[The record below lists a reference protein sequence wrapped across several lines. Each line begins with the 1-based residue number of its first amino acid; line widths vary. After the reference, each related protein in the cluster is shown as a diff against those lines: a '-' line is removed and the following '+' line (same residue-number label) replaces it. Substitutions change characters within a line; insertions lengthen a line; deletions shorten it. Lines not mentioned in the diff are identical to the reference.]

1 MQCNLS
7 CLYYYTVTVDLI
19 ADGLAIP
26 VGYVVPEWRNITFT
40 CNSSLGGLFWNFDL
54 KVPGE
59 TVSLI
64 ASAGLAHQV
73 SQVTSPDTSQ
83 TANPATITIHNVT
96 SKNNES
102 TVVCSS
108 TITDSKSDSATI
120 LVEGGDVSTA
130 PCIHA
135 QSCNGKQGSVSVNK
149 SRTCSTHCH

>member
-1 MQCNLS
+1 MQFNLS
-7 CLYYYTVTVDLI
+7 CLYFYTVTLT
-19 ADGLAIP
+19 ADGLPIP

-40 CNSSLGGLFWNFDL
+40 CTSSLGGVFWNLDL

-59 TVSLI
+59 TATDS
-64 ASAGLAHQV
+64 ASTGLAVLV
-73 SQVTSPDTSQ
+73 SQVTTPDNSR

-102 TVVCSS
+102 TVMCSS
-108 TITDSKSDSATI
+108 AIDSKSDSATI

-135 QSCNGKQGSVSVNK
+135 QS
-149 SRTCSTHCH
+149 

>member
-1 MQCNLS
+1 MQFDLS
-7 CLYYYTVTVDLI
+7 SLFYNTVTLNII
-19 ADGLAIP
+19 ADGLPIP
-26 VGYVVPEWRNITFT
+26 VGYVVPEGRNITFT
-40 CNSSLGGLFWNFDL
+40 CTSSLGGLFWNLDL

-59 TVSLI
+59 TVTDS
-64 ASAGLAHQV
+64 ASAGLAGQV
-73 SQVTSPDTSQ
+73 SQVTSPDISP

-108 TITDSKSDSATI
+108 TITEEKSDSATV

-135 QSCNGKQGSVSVNK
+135 QS
-149 SRTCSTHCH
+149 

>member
-1 MQCNLS
+1 MQFDMS
-7 CLYYYTVTVDLI
+7 CIYYYTVTVDQI
-19 ADGLAIP
+19 ADGLPIP
-26 VGYVVPEWRNITFT
+26 VGYVVPEWRNITFI
-40 CNSSLGGLFWNFDL
+40 CNSSLGGIFWTFDL

-59 TVSLI
+59 T
-64 ASAGLAHQV
+64 ASFTASVGLAGLV
-73 SQVTSPDTSQ
+73 SQVTSPDTSP

-108 TITDSKSDSATI
+108 TITDSKNDSATI

-135 QSCNGKQGSVSVNK
+135 QS
-149 SRTCSTHCH
+149 

>member
-1 MQCNLS
+1 MQFNLS
-7 CLYYYTVTVDLI
+7 CLYYYTVTI
-19 ADGLAIP
+19 TADGLSIP

-40 CNSSLGGLFWNFDL
+40 CTSSLGPVFWNLDL

-59 TVSLI
+59 TVSFT
-64 ASAGLAHQV
+64 ASAGLARQV
-73 SQVTSPDTSQ
+73 SQVTSPDTSP

-108 TITDSKSDSATI
+108 AIDSKNDSATI

-135 QSCNGKQGSVSVNK
+135 QS
-149 SRTCSTHCH
+149 

>member
-1 MQCNLS
+1 MQFNMS
-7 CLYYYTVTVDLI
+7 CIYYYTVTVDLT
-19 ADGLAIP
+19 ADGLPIP
-26 VGYVVPEWRNITFT
+26 GGYVVPEWRTITFICT
-40 CNSSLGGLFWNFDL
+40 SSLGSVFWNLDL

-59 TVSLI
+59 TVSFI

-108 TITDSKSDSATI
+108 TITDSKNDSATI

-130 PCIHA
+130 HA
-135 QSCNGKQGSVSVNK
+135 FMYKAEMGNK
-149 SRTCSTHCH
+149 VLCQ

>member
-1 MQCNLS
+1 MQFNLS

-19 ADGLAIP
+19 ADGLPIP

-40 CNSSLGGLFWNFDL
+40 CNSSLGGLFWTFDL

-59 TVSLI
+59 TVSFI
-64 ASAGLAHQV
+64 ASAGFTDQV
-73 SQVTSPDTSQ
+73 SQVTSRDKEP

-108 TITDSKSDSATI
+108 TIRAKENDSATV
-120 LVEGGDVSTA
+120 LVEGEDVSTA

-135 QSCNGKQGSVSVNK
+135 QSCNGIQGSVSVN
-149 SRTCSTHCH
+149 

>member
-1 MQCNLS
+1 MQFNLS
-7 CLYYYTVTVDLI
+7 CLYYYTVTLI
-19 ADGLAIP
+19 ADGLPIP
-26 VGYVVPEWRNITFT
+26 VGYVVPEWRTITFI
-40 CNSSLGGLFWNFDL
+40 CNSSFGSVLFWNLDL

-59 TVSLI
+59 TVSFT
-64 ASAGLAHQV
+64 ASAGLARQV
-73 SQVTSPDTSQ
+73 SQVTSPDTSP

-108 TITDSKSDSATI
+108 AIDSKNDSATI

-135 QSCNGKQGSVSVNK
+135 QS
-149 SRTCSTHCH
+149 

>member
-1 MQCNLS
+1 MQFNLS
-7 CLYYYTVTVDLI
+7 CLYYYTVTLT
-19 ADGLAIP
+19 ADGLPIP
-26 VGYVVPEWRNITFT
+26 VGYVVPEWRNITFICT
-40 CNSSLGGLFWNFDL
+40 SSLGGVFWNLDL

-59 TVSLI
+59 TVSF
-64 ASAGLAHQV
+64 SSSPGLVDQL

-108 TITDSKSDSATI
+108 AIDSKNDSATI

-135 QSCNGKQGSVSVNK
+135 QS
-149 SRTCSTHCH
+149 

>member
-1 MQCNLS
+1 MQFNLS
-7 CLYYYTVTVDLI
+7 CLYYYTVSLI

-26 VGYVVPEWRNITFT
+26 VGYVVPEWRNITFICT
-40 CNSSLGGLFWNFDL
+40 SRLGGVFWNLDL

-59 TVSLI
+59 TVTDS
-64 ASAGLAHQV
+64 ASTGVARQV
-73 SQVTSPDTSQ
+73 SQVTTPDNSR

-108 TITDSKSDSATI
+108 AITDSKNDSATI

-135 QSCNGKQGSVSVNK
+135 QS
-149 SRTCSTHCH
+149 